1 MAVTMENVM
10 LKKCIDAGLRMTS
23 QRETI
28 AMALDQSYDHP
39 DAELLYKRANE
50 IDSTISIAT
59 IYRTLGIFERAG
71 LVQKV
76 DVGDGKS
83 HYEIARDQHEHLVD
97 TQNGQIHEFKSE
109 ELTALLSE
117 IADKMGFELT
127 SHKLEVYGKKHGDV
141 ACRCI
146 QIKVY

>member
-1 MAVTMENVM
+1 ME
-10 LKKCIDAGLRMTS
+10 KCIQAGLRMTN
-23 QRETI
+23 QRASIVKVLEKSI
-28 AMALDQSYDHP
+28 DHP
-39 DAELLYKRANE
+39 DADILYRRAHE
-50 IDSTISIAT
+50 IDPTISLAT
-59 IYRTLGIFERAG
+59 IYRTLAIFEKAG

-83 HYEIARDQHEHLVD
+83 HYEIAREQHEHLVD

-109 ELTALLSE
+109 ELTALLSQ

-141 ACRCI
+141 SCRCI

>member
-1 MAVTMENVM
+1 MDTAMDEVM
-10 LKKCIDAGLRMTS
+10 QQKCIDAGLRMTS
-23 QRETI
+23 QREAI
-28 AMALDQSYDHP
+28 ARALDQSFDHP
-39 DAELLYKRANE
+39 DAELLYQRAHE
-50 IDSTISIAT
+50 IDSTISFAT
-59 IYRTLGIFERAG
+59 IYRTLGVFERAG

-83 HYEIARDQHEHLVD
+83 HYEIARDQHEHRVD
-97 TQNGQIHEFKSE
+97 TENGQIHEFKSE
-109 ELTALLSE
+109 ELTALLSQ

-141 ACRCI
+141 SCRCI

>member
-1 MAVTMENVM
+1 M
-10 LKKCIDAGLRMTS
+10 LKKCIQAGLRMTN
-23 QRETI
+23 QRASIVRVLE
-28 AMALDQSYDHP
+28 QSPDHP
-39 DAELLYKRANE
+39 DADLLYRRAHD
-50 IDSTISIAT
+50 IDPTISLAT
-59 IYRTLGIFERAG
+59 IYRTLGIFEKAG

-83 HYEIARDQHEHLVD
+83 HYEVARQDHEHLVD
-97 TQNGQIHEFKSE
+97 IENGQIHEFKSD
-109 ELTALLSE
+109 ELTQLLTE

-141 ACRCI
+141 SCRCI

>member
-1 MAVTMENVM
+1 MDAAMDDAM
-10 LKKCIDAGLRMTS
+10 LQKCINAGLRMTS
-23 QRETI
+23 QREAI
-28 AMALDQSYDHP
+28 AKAFDQYYDHP
-39 DAELLYKRANE
+39 DADLVYQRANE

-59 IYRTLGIFERAG
+59 VYRTLGVFERAG

-83 HYEIARDQHEHLVD
+83 HYEMARDHHEHLVD
-97 TQNGQIHEFKSE
+97 TENGQIHEFKSE
-109 ELTALLSE
+109 ELTVLLSK
-117 IADKMGFELT
+117 IADRMGFELT

-141 ACRCI
+141 SCRCI

>member
-1 MAVTMENVM
+1 M
-10 LKKCIDAGLRMTS
+10 LEKCIEAGLRMTN
-23 QRETI
+23 QRASI
-28 AMALDQSYDHP
+28 VKALEQSNDHP
-39 DAELLYKRANE
+39 DADLLHRRAHA
-50 IDSTISIAT
+50 IDSTISLAT
-59 IYRTLGIFERAG
+59 IYRTLGIFEKAG

-83 HYEIARDQHEHLVD
+83 HYEVARQDHEHLVD
-97 TQNGQIHEFKSE
+97 IENGQIHEFKSE
-109 ELTALLSE
+109 ELTHLLTE

-141 ACRCI
+141 SCRCI

>member
-1 MAVTMENVM
+1 M
-10 LKKCIDAGLRMTS
+10 LEVSLMLQKCIESGLRMTN
-23 QRETI
+23 QRASI
-28 AMALDQSYDHP
+28 AKALEQSTDHP
-39 DAELLYKRANE
+39 DADSLYRRAHA
-50 IDSTISIAT
+50 IDPTISIAT
-59 IYRTLGIFERAG
+59 VYRTLGIFEKAG

-83 HYEIARDQHEHLVD
+83 HYEVARLDHEHLVD
-97 TQNGQIHEFKSE
+97 VESGQIHEFRSD
-109 ELTALLSE
+109 ELTQLLTE
-117 IADKMGFELT
+117 IADEMGFELT

>member
-1 MAVTMENVM
+1 M
-10 LKKCIDAGLRMTS
+10 LEKCIEAGLRMTN
-23 QRETI
+23 QRTTI
-28 AMALDQSYDHP
+28 VRVFEQSADHP
-39 DAELLYKRANE
+39 DADLLYRRAHE
-50 IDSTISIAT
+50 LDPTISIAT
-59 IYRTLGIFERAG
+59 IYRTLGIFEKAG

-83 HYEIARDQHEHLVD
+83 HYEVARQDHEHLVD
-97 TQNGQIHEFKSE
+97 IQNGQIHEFESE
-109 ELTALLSE
+109 ELTQLLSG

-141 ACRCI
+141 SCRCI

>member
-1 MAVTMENVM
+1 MDAAMDEVM
-10 LKKCIDAGLRMTS
+10 LQKCIDAGLRMTS
-23 QRETI
+23 QREAI
-28 AMALDQSYDHP
+28 ARALDQSFDHP
-39 DAELLYKRANE
+39 DAELLYQRAHK
-50 IDSTISIAT
+50 IDSTISFAT
-59 IYRTLGIFERAG
+59 IYRTLGVFERAG

-83 HYEIARDQHEHLVD
+83 HYEIARDKHEHLVD
-97 TQNGQIHEFKSE
+97 TENGQIHEFQSE
-109 ELTALLSE
+109 ELTALLSQ

-141 ACRCI
+141 SCRCI

>member
-1 MAVTMENVM
+1 M
-10 LKKCIDAGLRMTS
+10 LEKCIQAGLRMTN
-23 QRETI
+23 QRASIVKVLE
-28 AMALDQSYDHP
+28 QSTDHP
-39 DAELLYKRANE
+39 DADLLYRRAHE
-50 IDSTISIAT
+50 IDSTISLAT
-59 IYRTLGIFERAG
+59 IYRTLGIFEKAG

-83 HYEIARDQHEHLVD
+83 HYEVARQDHEHLVD
-97 TQNGQIHEFKSE
+97 IENGQIHEFKSD
-109 ELTALLSE
+109 ELTSLLSE

-141 ACRCI
+141 SCRCI